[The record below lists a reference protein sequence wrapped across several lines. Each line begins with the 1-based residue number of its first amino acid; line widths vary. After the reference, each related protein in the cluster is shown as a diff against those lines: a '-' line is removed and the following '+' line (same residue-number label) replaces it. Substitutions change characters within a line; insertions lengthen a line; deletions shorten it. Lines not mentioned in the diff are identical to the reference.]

1 MFGIV
6 RRVVRDLAQSEEVTQ
21 EVLLEV
27 WRNAAKFD
35 PGRGS
40 ATAWVMMLAH
50 RRAINRVRSV
60 QKESERERRTAVAD
74 VPFDEVAEAVESSL
88 ERERV
93 RRCLRSLTELQRE
106 SITLAYYGGYTYGQV
121 ASLLGVPGRHDQDQ
135 DAGRAG
141 PAARLPGGGVM
152 RNGRDVHTLAGPY
165 AMDAISP
172 PDRARFERHLAGCAE
187 CAREIASLREATAR
201 LATATAVPPPPAL
214 KARVMAAA
222 AATRQRPPA
231 AEPEAAV
238 RGWRGRRG
246 RLALAAGA
254 VAAAAVAAAAVVF
267 GVSNGSMHDQLSQA
281 QASSQ
286 QIAAVLTA
294 RDATMMTGAVKGGGT
309 ATIVMSHARGELVFT
324 AADLHALPDARGY
337 ELWLIGPAGD
347 RAVIMLPPVR
357 HGMTG
362 PVIAA
367 GLRPGDRL
375 ALTAEPSAGASRPP
389 AR

>member
-1 MFGIV
+1 
-6 RRVVRDLAQSEEVTQ
+6 
-21 EVLLEV
+21 
-27 WRNAAKFD
+27 
-35 PGRGS
+35 
-40 ATAWVMMLAH
+40 
-50 RRAINRVRSV
+50 
-60 QKESERERRTAVAD
+60 
-74 VPFDEVAEAVESSL
+74 
-88 ERERV
+88 
-93 RRCLRSLTELQRE
+93 
-106 SITLAYYGGYTYGQV
+106 
-121 ASLLGVPGRHDQDQ
+121 
-135 DAGRAG
+135 
-141 PAARLPGGGVM
+141 M

-165 AMDAISP
+165 AMDAISA

-201 LATATAVPPPPAL
+201 LATATAVPPPPAR

-246 RLALAAGA
+246 RLALMAGA

-309 ATIVMSHARGELVFT
+309 ATIVMSHARRELVFT
-324 AADLHALPDARGY
+324 AADLRALPDARGY
-337 ELWLIGPAGD
+337 ELWLIGPGGD

-367 GLRPGDRL
+367 GLRPGDHL
-375 ALTAEPSAGASRPP
+375 ALTAEPSGGVSRPTGMMMLDVVL
-389 AR
+389 